1 MSLRYLLD
9 TNIVSEA
16 RRPRPNANVVAR
28 LLEYEAEVAIAAP
41 TWHELWFGCYRLPV
55 SAKRASLDFYLTT
68 AVAGVFP
75 ILPYDDRAA
84 EWQARERARL
94 TGLGKTPSFVDAQ
107 IAAVAVTNDL
117 TLVTLNTVDYRD
129 FAGLTIVNWAG

>member
-1 MSLRYLLD
+1 MSLRFLLD

-16 RRPRPNANVVAR
+16 RRPRPNASIVAH
-28 LLEYEAEVAIAAP
+28 LLEFEAEVAIAAP
-41 TWHELWFGCYRLPV
+41 TWHELWFGCYRLPI

-68 AVAGVFP
+68 AIAGVIP

-94 TGLGKTPSFVDAQ
+94 TALGKTPGFVDAQ

-117 TLVTLNTVDYRD
+117 ALVTLNAADYRD
-129 FAGLTIVNWAG
+129 FAGLTLLDWTR